1 MIDASGIISPRSLW
15 YSWID
20 KRSANASSH
29 RLHHKNLY
37 ILPTAAGWAFLAL
50 AFVVWLLGTNYQ
62 NNLILALAYFQ
73 VSVFV
78 VAILHTYNNMA
89 GLQVDCLGGTA
100 GHAGQRIPFKLRLHS
115 RNRFGCHYLRLGWR
129 GDKIKVIDCSGSTP
143 EHVEVDLLAQRR
155 GRLRPPMLL
164 LRSEFPLGLVTCWA
178 WLNFATEVIA
188 YPKPLKASL
197 PKVAHDAD
205 DNQGVDHRGPGNDEF
220 LGYRSYRPGDSMRN
234 IAWKQYARERGLH
247 SKVFGSLSGEVENL
261 HWQNFFNGD
270 TELALSQMTYCAL
283 QLGKSAHKFG
293 LTLPHA
299 EVARGEGDVHLA
311 QVLRALALYRE
322 A

>member
-1 MIDASGIISPRSLW
+1 MTDASGIIPPRSLW
-15 YSWID
+15 YSWVD
-20 KRSANASSH
+20 KRSTKANGH

-37 ILPTAAGWAFLAL
+37 ILPTAAGWGFLAL

-73 VSVFV
+73 VSLFV

-89 GLQVDCLGGTA
+89 GLQVDCLGGAPGYA
-100 GHAGQRIPFKLRLHS
+100 GERLSFKLRMRS
-115 RNRFGCHYLRLGWR
+115 SNRFGCHYLRLGWR
-129 GDKIKVIDCSGSTP
+129 GNKIKVIDCAGSTA
-143 EHVEVDLLAQRR
+143 EHVEVELLAQQR

-178 WLNFATEVIA
+178 WLNFATDVIV
-188 YPKPLKASL
+188 YPKPSKVSL
-197 PKVAHDAD
+197 PSAAKDGD
-205 DNQGVDHRGPGNDEF
+205 DSQGVELHGPGNDEF
-220 LGYRSYRPGDSMRN
+220 IGYRTYRSGDSTRN

-247 SKVFGSLSGEVENL
+247 SKVFASVSAEAEDL
-261 HWQNFFNGD
+261 HWQSFFNGD

-283 QLGKSAHKFG
+283 QLSKKNRKFG
-293 LTLPHA
+293 LTLPHV
-299 EVARGEGDVHLA
+299 EINRGEGEAHLA
-311 QVLRALALYRE
+311 QVLRELALYRE